1 MWMKTRTASVIIT
14 QVRATARVLVLVTAE
29 ALVRR
34 IIIRSRYTQNRY
46 ITSRYIQNQ
55 FTMSR
60 STMIR
65 AIMGTRVTAAEAITV
80 RAMAAAA
87 MAEAIMGADTDAA
100 VSQWYRVK
108 EGAAAVMAAALFA
121 VL

>member
-1 MWMKTRTASVIIT
+1 MKTRTAYVIIT
-14 QVRATARVLVLVTAE
+14 QVRAAARVLGQVTAE
-29 ALVRR
+29 VLVRR
-34 IIIRSRYTQNRY
+34 IIIQSRYTQNRY
-46 ITSRYIQNQ
+46 IRNQ
-55 FTMSR
+55 YTMSR

-80 RAMAAAA
+80 RAMAEA

>member
-1 MWMKTRTASVIIT
+1 MKTRTAYVIIT
-14 QVRATARVLVLVTAE
+14 QVRAAARVLGQVTAE
-29 ALVRR
+29 VLVRR

-46 ITSRYIQNQ
+46 IRNQ
-55 FTMSR
+55 YTMSR

-80 RAMAAAA
+80 RAMAAAAMAEA

>member
-1 MWMKTRTASVIIT
+1 
-14 QVRATARVLVLVTAE
+14 
-29 ALVRR
+29 
-34 IIIRSRYTQNRY
+34 
-46 ITSRYIQNQ
+46 
-55 FTMSR
+55 MSR

-87 MAEAIMGADTDAA
+87 MAEVMAEAIMGADTDAA
-100 VSQWYRVK
+100 VSQWYRVE

>member
-1 MWMKTRTASVIIT
+1 MKTRTAYVIIT

-46 ITSRYIQNQ
+46 IRNQ
-55 FTMSR
+55 YTMSR

-80 RAMAAAA
+80 RA